1 MFKFNICCTD
11 AFAKLCP
18 EGVGRGDKG
27 EDLNECDFMTNPCD
41 GGECINT
48 DGSYRCECPAG
59 YVLDSTGKKCVDE
72 NECKINVN
80 ICGNGTCTNLQ
91 GGFECICADGFAP
104 GPTQVNQTVFY
115 NHLRWNSHTKLSI
128 HIFFSPKKVC
138 EDVNEC
144 LEMSNQC
151 AFRCHNVPGSFRC
164 ICPYGYALAPDGRH
178 CQGIS

>member
-1 MFKFNICCTD
+1 VFKLIIGCID

-48 DGSYRCECPAG
+48 DGSYRCECPTG
-59 YVLDSTGKKCVDE
+59 YVLDSTGKKCMDE

-104 GPTQVNQTVFY
+104 GPTQVI
-115 NHLRWNSHTKLSI
+115 TKRLFMTYRLAQAKLYSRS
-128 HIFFSPKKVC
+128 FSFP
-138 EDVNEC
+138 
-144 LEMSNQC
+144 
-151 AFRCHNVPGSFRC
+151 
-164 ICPYGYALAPDGRH
+164 
-178 CQGIS
+178 